1 MVRHLYRFYLYFVL
15 LAMLIFATIATAQ
28 FLQPLLALTPLGGDY
43 ASRPDSA
50 SLVQATVFAIVTW
63 LITGL
68 LGGLHYWLIRRDMQ
82 QDPEAANSAIRSF
95 FLNMTELYVAPL
107 AAGVLAF
114 GVLSQLGHTP
124 AYDVSY
130 FAAIAL
136 ASLGLFAFLEWERQR
151 TRVTAGAA
159 LAFQRLHLYGVQL
172 LLVIEFTFA
181 WLSLGGRL
189 MDAALSGGSVSG
201 VAPCGGFTGCPSI
214 NLLSLTVSMLW
225 LLLCWVGYGY
235 FNRDDRP
242 SLLRQILHF
251 ASFAYGVVFLLI
263 GAATGFDLILKSIL
277 RVPISIADIV
287 RPSNTPDFVS
297 ALTFG
302 LLVMAVYYLWL
313 RMSASERAGEPATTH
328 SILAAILS
336 ALLAVWFWWG
346 VGSTLLNML
355 ESLLPAGNVPQAQ
368 DWAAGLASILTG
380 LAYLP
385 LAYILHRWSAREP
398 ATAAPAWRGFLFAL
412 LGGGILAGAIGGA
425 VALYALITSALGSPL
440 DNWVHVARI
449 GLAAV
454 ISAAIVVA
462 ASLWLALREQLFKRS
477 LSQLQPPSPVE
488 QQPASPTLESILDDL
503 LAHKITRDEAAS
515 RIRALSLQPENDAG
529 KQSVPNSDLSDGS
542 KASLLE

>member
-1 MVRHLYRFYLYFVL
+1 
-15 LAMLIFATIATAQ
+15 
-28 FLQPLLALTPLGGDY
+28 
-43 ASRPDSA
+43 
-50 SLVQATVFAIVTW
+50 
-63 LITGL
+63 
-68 LGGLHYWLIRRDMQ
+68 
-82 QDPEAANSAIRSF
+82 
-95 FLNMTELYVAPL
+95 
-107 AAGVLAF
+107 
-114 GVLSQLGHTP
+114 
-124 AYDVSY
+124 
-130 FAAIAL
+130 
-136 ASLGLFAFLEWERQR
+136 
-151 TRVTAGAA
+151 
-159 LAFQRLHLYGVQL
+159 
-172 LLVIEFTFA
+172 
-181 WLSLGGRL
+181 
-189 MDAALSGGSVSG
+189 
-201 VAPCGGFTGCPSI
+201 
-214 NLLSLTVSMLW
+214 
-225 LLLCWVGYGY
+225 
-235 FNRDDRP
+235 
-242 SLLRQILHF
+242 
-251 ASFAYGVVFLLI
+251 
-263 GAATGFDLILKSIL
+263 
-277 RVPISIADIV
+277 
-287 RPSNTPDFVS
+287 
-297 ALTFG
+297 
-302 LLVMAVYYLWL
+302 
-313 RMSASERAGEPATTH
+313 
-328 SILAAILS
+328 
-336 ALLAVWFWWG
+336 
-346 VGSTLLNML
+346 ML

>member
-1 MVRHLYRFYLYFVL
+1 MTSLLSPLSSSKFINTPSALRRQIMVRHLYRFYLYFVL

-136 ASLGLFAFLEWERQR
+136 ASLGL
-151 TRVTAGAA
+151 

-313 RMSASERAGEPATTH
+313 RMSASERAGE
-328 SILAAILS
+328 
-336 ALLAVWFWWG
+336 
-346 VGSTLLNML
+346 
-355 ESLLPAGNVPQAQ
+355 
-368 DWAAGLASILTG
+368 
-380 LAYLP
+380 
-385 LAYILHRWSAREP
+385 
-398 ATAAPAWRGFLFAL
+398 
-412 LGGGILAGAIGGA
+412 IG
-425 VALYALITSALGSPL
+425 
-440 DNWVHVARI
+440 
-449 GLAAV
+449 
-454 ISAAIVVA
+454 
-462 ASLWLALREQLFKRS
+462 
-477 LSQLQPPSPVE
+477 
-488 QQPASPTLESILDDL
+488 
-503 LAHKITRDEAAS
+503 
-515 RIRALSLQPENDAG
+515 RA
-529 KQSVPNSDLSDGS
+529 
-542 KASLLE
+542 